1 MFVGC
6 WDEKRNSM
14 KLKIKENTELIQKSW
29 LKDPVLELSFFFYM
43 VSNILG
49 TNFINNKNHEQKI
62 NK

>member
-29 LKDPVLELSFFFYM
+29 LKDPVLEFSFFFTW
-43 VSNILG
+43 SQISWGPIL
-49 TNFINNKNHEQKI
+49 
-62 NK
+62 

>member
-1 MFVGC
+1 
-6 WDEKRNSM
+6 M
-14 KLKIKENTELIQKSW
+14 KLKIGENTELIQKSW
-29 LKDPVLELSFFFYM
+29 LKGPVLELSFFFYI